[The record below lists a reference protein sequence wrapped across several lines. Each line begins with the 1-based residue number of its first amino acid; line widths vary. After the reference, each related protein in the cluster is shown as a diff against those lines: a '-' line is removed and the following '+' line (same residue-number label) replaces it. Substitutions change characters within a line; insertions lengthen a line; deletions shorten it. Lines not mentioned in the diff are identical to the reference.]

1 MRRRSPIPARF
12 PRWNG
17 TTENSRDAY
26 FRAAEAGIECIET
39 DIHLSRDGKLPMIHD
54 RGVGRTTDAGEQ
66 AGRPAYNPFTGQ
78 GYNPKAVD
86 LDYVGGIEKLHL
98 RDEWG
103 RTHRETVPML
113 PAMVESLRD
122 AGANVVL
129 QLDFKDRAAVA
140 PAYWA
145 LRNLSNAAGVPANEW
160 CIYKVQ
166 AAWWKTPAELEAED
180 WVRDALASGVRLAYI
195 PVYQP
200 ADEGK
205 WDMMSSLK
213 AFARANYTISS
224 EFEMKAATGPLAQ
237 LQEYVLHHG
246 GGRGHVPYVG
256 HLVSWDLSSPLFPS
270 FLFFLQAPKALP
282 GLDLSVLTRFHP

>member
-1 MRRRSPIPARF
+1 MTTSRSSVPTGVSGKACPRALQLHIPPSSAPSLTHPDAF
-12 PRWNG
+12 PPRWNG

-78 GYNPKAVD
+78 GYNPKAAE

-103 RTHRETVPML
+103 RTHRETVPTL

-122 AGANVVL
+122 AGVNVVL

-166 AAWWKTPAELEAED
+166 AAWWKTPAELETED

-213 AFARANYTISS
+213 AFARANYTISA
-224 EFEMKAATGPLAQ
+224 EFEMKAASGPLAQ

-246 GGRGHVPYVG
+246 TDEDTFRT
-256 HLVSWDLSSPLFPS
+256 S
-270 FLFFLQAPKALP
+270 
-282 GLDLSVLTRFHP
+282 GLL